1 MLRRFSWGIGDMGML
16 AGLRATVIGAGIGG
30 LAVARALALRGAHV
44 KVLEQ
49 APEIGEVGAGLQ
61 VSPNAMA
68 VLRGLGLGD
77 ALRAAGAVRAKRVL
91 LNDYRGGNVA
101 HLDLTRLDDQRYYF
115 IHRADLI
122 AVLEEGAR
130 DAGVAFELGQQIDRI
145 VDGGEGIDAVA
156 HIAGGGDRRA
166 NLIVGADGLHSR
178 LRPVLN
184 GPEEPFFT
192 GQVAWRA
199 LIPNDAGRGP
209 EAHIHMGPGRHLV
222 SYPLRQGRLINLVAV
237 QERRNWVQEG
247 WNLRD
252 DPNNL
257 RAAFADFGADVQAM
271 LDQVN
276 EVYLWGL
283 FRHPV
288 AGAWHGNAV
297 AILGDAA
304 HPTLPFMAQ
313 GAAMA
318 LEDAWVLAASLSGA
332 ASLPEGLSL
341 YQQRRRKRVVRVI
354 NTATDNAWKYHLK
367 FPPLRFAAQAVL
379 RGGSQVFPERMMRQ
393 FDWLYG
399 HDVTREM

>member
-1 MLRRFSWGIGDMGML
+1 MGML

-30 LAVARALALRGAHV
+30 LAVARALALRGAYV

-49 APEIGEVGAGLQ
+49 SPEIGEVGAGLQ
-61 VSPNAMA
+61 MSPNAMA
-68 VLRGLGLGD
+68 VLRGLGLEQ
-77 ALRAAGAVRAKRVL
+77 ALEAGGAVRAKRVM
-91 LNDYRGGNVA
+91 LNDYRGANVA
-101 HLDLTRLDDQRYYF
+101 SLDLTRLEDQRYYF

-130 DAGVAFELGQQIDRI
+130 AAGVVFELGAKVDR
-145 VDGGEGIDAVA
+145 VADGTQGGEAEAFVN
-156 HIAGGGDRRA
+156 GGGEHRA
-166 NLIVGADGLHSR
+166 DLIVGADGLHSCV
-178 LRPVLN
+178 RPLLN
-184 GPEEPFFT
+184 GSETPIFT

-199 LIPNDAGRGP
+199 LIPNDLNRGP
-209 EAHIHMGPGRHLV
+209 DAHVHMGPNRHLV
-222 SYPLRQGRLINLVAV
+222 SYPLRGGTLLNLVAV
-237 QERRNWVQEG
+237 EERRGWVQEG

-252 DPNNL
+252 DPSNL
-257 RAAFADFGADVQAM
+257 RAAFADFGPEARAM
-271 LDQVN
+271 LAKVD

-288 AGAWHGNAV
+288 AVNWHGQAV
-297 AILGDAA
+297 ALMGDAA

-332 ASLPEGLSL
+332 ESIPVGLSL
-341 YQQRRRKRVVRVI
+341 YQERRRKRAVRVI

-367 FPPLRFAAQAVL
+367 FPPLRFAAQTVL
-379 RGGSQVFPERMMRQ
+379 RSGSRLFPERMMRQ

-399 HDVTREM
+399 HDVTRGG